1 VSDFERQRNSSPPED
16 RIIMT
21 HPHKPLRTVA
31 AWAAAAAILTLAGCG
46 GGGGDGGSWNG
57 AGNNGAGTGGGTIPA
72 SALQNSDGFI
82 AYVKQVVANKLDTSE
97 PIDLGDVVGPRND
110 TAEAVGI

>member
-1 VSDFERQRNSSPPED
+1 VSDIERQHNLSPPED

-21 HPHKPLRTVA
+21 HPYKPLCTVA

-46 GGGGDGGSWNG
+46 GGSDGGSWSG
-57 AGNNGAGTGGGTIPA
+57 AGNNGAGTSGGTIPT
-72 SALQNSDGFI
+72 SALQSSDGFI
-82 AYVKQVVANKLDTSE
+82 AYVKQVVANKLDASE

>member
-31 AWAAAAAILTLAGCG
+31 AWAAAAAILTLAGC
-46 GGGGDGGSWNG
+46 G